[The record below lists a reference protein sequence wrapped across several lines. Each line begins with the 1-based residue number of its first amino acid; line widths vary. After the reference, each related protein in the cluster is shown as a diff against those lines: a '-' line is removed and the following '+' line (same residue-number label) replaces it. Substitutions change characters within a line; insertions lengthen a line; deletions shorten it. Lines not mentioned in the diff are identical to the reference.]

1 MTYNR
6 SSESQYLFVF
16 SISFD
21 PFSEKDIKTE
31 NFRISNLKLKEEYSV
46 NYNPSTSI
54 QDDPYL
60 TTVKE
65 EILDY
70 LHYDKQN
77 VVCYI
82 IPDIPG
88 ATRTNYK
95 VVVITDNEINEH
107 LVSRQNDSAEYSELT
122 DKHKNIKITGRKL
135 VA

>member
-54 QDDPYL
+54 QEAPYL
-60 TTVKE
+60 KTVKE
-65 EILDY
+65 EILEY

-77 VVCYI
+77 VESYI
-82 IPDIPG
+82 ILAGGTETSATYRIIIITEDFAIDEFAISRENNTG
-88 ATRTNYK
+88 AYSTL
-95 VVVITDNEINEH
+95 NEKH
-107 LVSRQNDSAEYSELT
+107 VS
-122 DKHKNIKITGRKL
+122 ITGRKL